1 MSVLRKFPD
10 PVKYLNCV
18 TDIFSEAQRSYV
30 MSRVSSKDT
39 KPEKIVRSFLHGSGF
54 RFRLHVMNLP
64 GKPDLVLARYKAVIF
79 VHGCFWHRH
88 KDCKKATTPQSRK
101 EFWEEKFKRNVI
113 RDKENCQALRRDGWN
128 VLVIWECEL
137 RNAQKR
143 SERLANLVTALNHS
157 VGT

>member
-1 MSVLRKFPD
+1 M
-10 PVKYLNCV
+10 
-18 TDIFSEAQRSYV
+18 

-39 KPEKIVRSFLHGSGF
+39 KPEKIVRSFLHRSGF

-101 EFWEEKFKRNVI
+101 EFWAEKFKRNVI
-113 RDKENCQALRRDGWN
+113 RDKENCQALRRDDWK

-137 RNAQKR
+137 TNAQKR
-143 SERLANLVTALNHS
+143 SESLANLVTALDHS